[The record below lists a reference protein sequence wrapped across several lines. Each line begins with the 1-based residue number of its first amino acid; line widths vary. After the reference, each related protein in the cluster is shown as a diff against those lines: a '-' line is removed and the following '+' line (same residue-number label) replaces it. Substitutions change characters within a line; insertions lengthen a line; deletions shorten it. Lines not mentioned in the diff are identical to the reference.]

1 MKKFDPKRPLWL
13 YKLREYLLLFDGSSE
28 EERMLAYRYGW
39 HTFSSNRQHFED
51 FARFIRRRKWFIYL
65 SLIYP
70 IILTF
75 LSLLLAVS
83 VLTIDVTLKVPMAL
97 IFSGITAGI
106 IYNLIGN
113 TLKNIRETC
122 IFLKY
127 VDPTEKL
134 ANFREFETLDF
145 QDREGAQHFYEN
157 MREKRDYDFSEI
169 SESSL
174 DKTEKLLAIDFLLG
188 KPGTLNEMI
197 NKLCMGPNC
206 SLSKEGVF
214 RVLGE
219 ILSASP
225 SNIKKDISG
234 RVKEIRSGENLSPK
248 RIDQLRNVKGIFSQ
262 AKLALKAFEIDRLID
277 TAKRPRAGLKNGVD
291 YPKRA

>member
-39 HTFSSNRQHFED
+39 HTFSSNRHHFED
-51 FARFIRRRKWFIYL
+51 FAHFIRRRKWFIYL

-113 TLKNIRETC
+113 TLKNIRETS

-145 QDREGAQHFYEN
+145 LDREAALQFYEN
-157 MREKRDYDFSEI
+157 MRAKRDYTQIEAL
-169 SESSL
+169 ENRL
-174 DKTEKLLAIDFLLG
+174 DKTEKLLALDFLLG
-188 KPGTLNEMI
+188 EPGILNELI
-197 NKLCMGPNC
+197 NKLCLDQNC
-206 SLSKEGVF
+206 SLSKEGVY

-219 ILSASP
+219 ILTASP
-225 SNIKKDISG
+225 DNIKKDITKK
-234 RVKEIRSGENLSPK
+234 VIEIRSGECLSRK
-248 RIDQLRNVKGIFSQ
+248 RIDQLWNVKAVFSQ
-262 AKLALKAFEIDRLID
+262 AKLALKACEIDRLID
-277 TAKRPRAGLKNGVD
+277 TAKRPGAGLKNGVE
-291 YPKRA
+291 YH

>member
-39 HTFSSNRQHFED
+39 HIFSVNRQHFED
-51 FARFIRRRKWFIYL
+51 FSNFIRRRKWFIYL

-70 IILTF
+70 ILF
-75 LSLLLAVS
+75 AFFSLVLALS
-83 VLTIDVTLKVPMAL
+83 VLTIELSLKLPFAL
-97 IFSGITAGI
+97 IISGITAGI

-113 TLKNIRETC
+113 TLKNIRETG

-127 VDPTEKL
+127 VDATKKL

-145 QDREGAQHFYEN
+145 RDREGAQLFYEN
-157 MREKRDYDFSEI
+157 MRAKRDYNLVEI
-169 SESSL
+169 SESRM

-188 KPGTLNEMI
+188 GPGTLNELI
-197 NKLCMGPNC
+197 NKLCLDPNC
-206 SLSKEGVF
+206 SLSKEGVY

-219 ILSASP
+219 ILTASP
-225 SNIKKDISG
+225 DNIKKDITK
-234 RVKEIRSGENLSPK
+234 RVSEIRSGECLSPK
-248 RIDQLRNVKGIFSQ
+248 RVDQLRNVKAIFHL
-262 AKLALKAFEIDRLID
+262 AKLGLKASEIDRLID
-277 TAKRPRAGLKNGVD
+277 TLESPRVGLKNGVECH
-291 YPKRA
+291 